1 MTKQYQFRV
10 HRHPTINCSSTHN
23 TCINDTLNDP
33 VSNKSQAEQSIN
45 HPLHFC
51 LTLLTFGLW
60 DIIWWRLI
68 LNDRGEAGFIS
79 ALDDDY
85 WSYLIEREQPPAAL
99 YQVHIGQKSTET
111 VFEA

>member
-10 HRHPTINCSSTHN
+10 HRHPTINDAATH
-23 TCINDTLNDP
+23 TTRINNYLTD
-33 VSNKSQAEQSIN
+33 VGSNNAKTQREIN

-51 LTLLTFGLW
+51 LTLMTFGLW
-60 DIIWWRLI
+60 GVIWWRLI
-68 LNDRGEAGFIS
+68 LTARGEAGFIS